1 MIKRALLYLPVLH
14 SGYEEFLTRHADSD
28 EILVLGSGFHALF
41 PKLAK
46 EIRALAPERAAAH
59 ARLVVPGTPVRVVE
73 PAGLSAALAA
83 DLVVLPDEEIMHR
96 LAELPDLPDRAEVRF
111 DPTFLRWD
119 REWSRAVRPA
129 GFDGR
134 ISRTALDRRFM
145 ARALDEA
152 RRSSDWWRQV
162 GAVAARDGRVLGGAF
177 NHHHPTEYAP
187 YVDGDPRND
196 FSRGLRP
203 DLSTAIHAE
212 ASLIA
217 RAAREGLELAGAD
230 LFVSTFPCPACAR
243 LVVES
248 GFVRCH
254 FAGPYSMLDGE
265 GVLRAGGVELV
276 WVDLEGEAEAAGG
289 RAVSGSSDGS

>member
-1 MIKRALLYLPVLH
+1 MTKRTALYLPVLH
-14 SGYEEFLTRHADSD
+14 AGYEAFLTRHADSE
-28 EILVLGSGFHALF
+28 EILLLGVGFHALF
-41 PKLAK
+41 PKLGK
-46 EIRALAPERAAAH
+46 EIRALSPERAAAH

-73 PAGLSAALAA
+73 PGELPGALAA
-83 DLVVLPDEEIMHR
+83 EVVVLPDEEIMHR
-96 LAELPDLPDRAEVRF
+96 LVELPGFPERAEVRF
-111 DPTFLRWD
+111 DPAFLRWD
-119 REWSRAVRPA
+119 REWSRATRPA
-129 GFDGR
+129 SFDGR
-134 ISRTALDRRFM
+134 VSRTALDRRFM
-145 ARALDEA
+145 ARAQGEA

-162 GAVAARDGRVLGGAF
+162 GAVAARDGVVLGAAF

-212 ASLIA
+212 ASLVAQAA
-217 RAAREGLELAGAD
+217 RAGLELAGAD

-248 GFVRCH
+248 GFRRCY

-265 GVLRAGGVELV
+265 GVLRAGGVELI
-276 WVDLEGEAEAAGG
+276 WVDVDMDPGDAAPTP
-289 RAVSGSSDGS
+289 VSGAS